1 MHQSVAA
8 PSEVPAEGLG
18 GRIAELWV
26 YPLKGARGTPLET
39 ATLGRLGLDQDRRW
53 MLVRPDGRFLTQR
66 EEPRLARLV
75 PRLLAD
81 HLAIEAG
88 GVHLTVPLDDRGEP
102 LAVTVWR
109 DRVLAVAPDPA
120 ADRAL
125 SALLGR
131 EVRLVRFPDRALRP
145 CDPAYAPPG
154 SATAFADGF
163 PLLVTSEGSL
173 AELDAAI
180 AAAGGRPVPM
190 RRFRPNLVLAD
201 LPARA
206 EDRCGR
212 IELGGGAALLLAK
225 PCARCVVTTTDQES
239 GERCGPEPIRTLG
252 RIRSSAGGEGVLFG
266 QNAVPVLPA
275 GPVRL
280 ARGRPVRLVGTAPAA
295 AG

>member
-1 MHQSVAA
+1 VHQAVAE
-8 PSEVPAEGLG
+8 PSETPAESLG
-18 GRIAELWV
+18 GRVAELWV
-26 YPLKGARGTPLET
+26 YPLKGARGTPLPA
-39 ATLGRLGLDQDRRW
+39 ATLGPWGLAQDRRW

-75 PRLLAD
+75 PRLEAD

-88 GVHLTVPLDDRGEP
+88 GVRLELPLDDRGAP

-109 DRVLAVAPDPA
+109 DRVQAVAPDPA
-120 ADRAL
+120 ADSAL
-125 SALLGR
+125 SAFLGR

-145 CDPAYAPPG
+145 CDPGVAPPG

-173 AELDAAI
+173 AELNAAI
-180 AAAGGRPVPM
+180 LAAGGTAVPM
-190 RRFRPNLVLAD
+190 GRFRPNLVLAD

-206 EDRCGR
+206 EDRAGR
-212 IELGGGAALLLAK
+212 LELGGGAALLLVK
-225 PCARCVVTTTDQES
+225 PCARCVVTTTDQET
-239 GERCGPEPIRTLG
+239 GERRGPEPIRTLQ
-252 RIRSSAGGEGVLFG
+252 RIRGGGGEGVPFG

-280 ARGRPVRLVGTAPAA
+280 ERGQEARLAGAAPAA
-295 AG
+295 TS